1 MLTELETKLL
11 GVMMMVIMLG
21 MGASLTFR
29 DFLIAFKKPKG
40 VLVGLLCQ
48 YGIMPFLGYALAMAL
63 GLPPALAVGLIL
75 MGCMP
80 GGTTSNIFAYFSK
93 GVLALS
99 IMMTSVSTLV
109 AVAAVPALI
118 AFYSGQAGVT
128 GEFAIPAANVA
139 QVLVV
144 LLVPTIIG
152 MFLRKANPNVGATIE
167 LIGSLLGVVV
177 ILFLVGSWVPRNYQL
192 LLSTP
197 WPVFAA
203 AVGLG
208 LAGMLLGYWLSRL
221 LKQDNNR
228 SRTISLETGIQNG
241 PLAVLIVTLT
251 FKDELQQQ
259 VLLIPVL
266 YSLFIVLTSSAIT
279 VWYRRS
285 ATREA
290 LARDSAKVQA
300 LGSGGAAMAGATAA
314 R

>member
-1 MLTELETKLL
+1 MLTPLETKLL

-29 DFLIAFKKPKG
+29 DFLIAFRKPKG
-40 VLVGLLCQ
+40 VLVGILCQ
-48 YGIMPFLGYALAMAL
+48 YGIMPFLAYLMAVLL

-93 GVLALS
+93 ASLALS
-99 IMMTSVSTLV
+99 IMMTSVSTLI

-118 AFYSGQAGVT
+118 AFYSGLAGVT
-128 GEFAIPAANVA
+128 GAFAIPAANVA

-144 LLVPTIIG
+144 LLVPTLLG
-152 MFLRKANPNVGATIE
+152 MLLRKFNPNIGATIE
-167 LIGSLLGVVV
+167 LIGSMLGIFV
-177 ILFLVGSWVPRNYQL
+177 ILFLVVSWVPRNYQL

-197 WPVFAA
+197 WQVFF
-203 AVGLG
+203 VSIGLG
-208 LAGMLLGYWLSRL
+208 LFGMLLGYWLARAL
-221 LKQDNNR
+221 RQDSNR

-241 PLAVLIVTLT
+241 PLAVLIVSLT
-251 FKDELQQQ
+251 FTGEMQQQ

-266 YSLFIVLTSSAIT
+266 YSLFIVLTSSVIT
-279 VWYRRS
+279 VWFRAT

-290 LARDSAKVQA
+290 LARDAAKVRMV
-300 LGSGGAAMAGATAA
+300 AA
-314 R
+314 

>member
-1 MLTELETKLL
+1 MLSEAETKLL
-11 GVMMMVIMLG
+11 GMLMMVIMLG

-48 YGIMPFLGYALAMAL
+48 YGIMPFLGYLLAVLL
-63 GLPPALAVGLIL
+63 GLPPALAVGVIL

-80 GGTTSNIFAYFSK
+80 GGTTSNIFTYFSK
-93 GVLALS
+93 GALALS

-109 AVAAVPALI
+109 AVVAVPSLI
-118 AFYSGQAGVT
+118 AFYTSLAGVS

-152 MFLRKANPNVGATIE
+152 MILRKTNPNIGATIE
-167 LIGSLLGVVV
+167 LVGSVLGVFV
-177 ILFLVGSWVPRNYQL
+177 ILFLIGSWVPRNYQL
-192 LLSTP
+192 LMTTP
-197 WPVFAA
+197 WPVFFGAI
-203 AVGLG
+203 GLG
-208 LAGMLLGYWLSRL
+208 LIGMLFGYWLARL

-241 PLAVLIVTLT
+241 PLAVLIVTVT
-251 FKDELQQQ
+251 FKGELQQQ

-266 YSLFIVLTSSAIT
+266 YSLFIVLTSSVVT
-279 VWYRRS
+279 VWFRKN

-290 LARDSAKVQA
+290 LARDAAKV
-300 LGSGGAAMAGATAA
+300 GAAVSA
-314 R
+314 

>member
-1 MLTELETKLL
+1 MLSDTETKLL

-40 VLVGLLCQ
+40 VLVGILCQ
-48 YGIMPFLGYALAMAL
+48 YGIMPFLGYLLAVLL
-63 GLPPALAVGLIL
+63 GLSPALAVGLIL

-80 GGTTSNIFAYFSK
+80 GGTTSNIFTYFSK
-93 GVLALS
+93 GALALS

-109 AVAAVPALI
+109 AVAAVPSLI
-118 AFYSGQAGVT
+118 AFYSKMAGVT
-128 GEFAIPAANVA
+128 GEFAIPASNVA

-144 LLVPTIIG
+144 LLVPTVIG
-152 MFLRKANPNVGATIE
+152 MVLRKTNPNVGATIE
-167 LIGSLLGVVV
+167 LIGSMLGVFV
-177 ILFLVGSWVPRNYQL
+177 IIFLMVSWVPRNYQL
-192 LLSTP
+192 LLTTP
-197 WPVFAA
+197 WYVFFAA
-203 AVGLG
+203 IGLG
-208 LAGMLLGYWLSRL
+208 LIGMLLGYWLSRL

-251 FKDELQQQ
+251 FKGEMQQQ

-279 VWYRRS
+279 YWYRKS

-290 LARDSAKVQA
+290 LARDAAKV
-300 LGSGGAAMAGATAA
+300 GVAA
-314 R
+314 